1 MKEYL
6 IFILGSMAFLMIG
19 ALGKSQDFTILAFW
33 FLAVVLIEVLTDINK
48 TLKSK

>member
-33 FLAVVLIEVLTDINK
+33 FLTIIVIEVLNDINK